1 LSGIE
6 EVNIIFD
13 EAFYGIYAGDP
24 AAASGRMEPIIQELK
39 KHPQYRFVSPE
50 PATQDDLRRAHSET
64 HIATIQRSSV
74 VYTMAILAAG
84 GAIKAAEL
92 AFAGGPSFGCIRP
105 PGHHA
110 SAGSCWGFCFFNNM
124 AVSLLKLM
132 AEGKVRSAFILDFDL
147 HRGDGNINI
156 LGGHEGIKILNPS
169 SWNETDYLLEV
180 ASVLGSA
187 GHRDIIAASAGFDE
201 YVDDWGG
208 KLTTGAYQKIGK
220 MMKEFAEKH
229 CHGRRYALLEGGYNH
244 KDLGMNIL
252 AFCEGF
258 R

>member
-1 LSGIE
+1 M
-6 EVNIIFD
+6 NIVFH
-13 EAFYGIYAGDP
+13 EAFYGVYAGDP
-24 AAASGRMEPIIQELK
+24 AAAPGRMEPIVQELK

-50 PATQDDLRRAHSET
+50 PAAQEDLRRAHSES
-64 HIATIQRSSV
+64 HIVTIQRSSV

-84 GAIKAAEL
+84 GAMTAAEL
-92 AFAGGPSFGCIRP
+92 AFAGEPSFGCIRP

-110 SAGSCWGFCFFNNM
+110 SAASCWGFCFFNNM

-156 LGGHEGIKILNPS
+156 LGDREGISILNPS
-169 SWNETDYLLEV
+169 GGNERDYLLEI
-180 ASVLGSA
+180 ASVLDSA
-187 GHRDIIAASAGFDE
+187 GQRDIIAASAGFDE

-208 KLTTGAYQKIGK
+208 KLTTGAYREIGR
-220 MMKEFAEKH
+220 MMKDFSEKN

-244 KDLGMNIL
+244 KDLGMNIH